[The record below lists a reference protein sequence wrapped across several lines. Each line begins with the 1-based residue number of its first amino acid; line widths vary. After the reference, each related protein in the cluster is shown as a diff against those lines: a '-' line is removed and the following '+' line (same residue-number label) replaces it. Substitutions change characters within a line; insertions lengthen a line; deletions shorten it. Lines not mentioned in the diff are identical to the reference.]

1 MELIINVMVLFV
13 GIALWMYGRYWRKT
27 CGKVLCQYAAAC
39 GEREDREKLMRYA
52 IIAGNPY
59 APLLYALTY
68 PELFDK
74 ARPLRLFAFG
84 EIRCVFAGYYFHNV
98 LKVGFVT
105 TSLHLCRK
113 CMTSRMGKMIARS
126 IFSGIPD
133 SFHRQGCYGYVHAMQ
148 HFLPLLQTFSGIAG
162 FWKLM
167 VMPGQDW
174 T

>member
-1 MELIINVMVLFV
+1 MVLFV

-84 EIRCVFAGYYFHNV
+84 EIRCVFAGYYFPQR
-98 LKVGFVT
+98 
-105 TSLHLCRK
+105 LHLCRK

-126 IFSGIPD
+126 IFLRHSGFFPPTGMLRLC
-133 SFHRQGCYGYVHAMQ
+133 SCHAA
-148 HFLPLLQTFSGIAG
+148 LPTVITDVFPALPV